1 MRKLVLVCLLF
12 SLSLN
17 VFAFEDPK
25 KYPDI
30 DESYVEIVIDEPQQK
45 VGYTVG
51 DLINRTIHLSIKKP
65 YELIEESLPIVGYEK
80 RYRGQLLGMDLR
92 RSGFEKKESEEVT
105 SYTIKLQYQIFT
117 NNVVAKP
124 AFITADYYRLMN
136 PAEPEKIVKFRVPEL
151 TVAVSPIAIFG
162 DVKIE
167 NDMSDYRGPL
177 LMDTT
182 SAYT

>member
-30 DESYVEIVIDEPQQK
+30 EAGFVEIVIDEPQQK

-92 RSGFEKKESEEVT
+92 SSSFKK
-105 SYTIKLQYQIFT
+105 KR
-117 NNVVAKP
+117 K
-124 AFITADYYRLMN
+124 
-136 PAEPEKIVKFRVPEL
+136 
-151 TVAVSPIAIFG
+151 
-162 DVKIE
+162 
-167 NDMSDYRGPL
+167 
-177 LMDTT
+177 
-182 SAYT
+182 